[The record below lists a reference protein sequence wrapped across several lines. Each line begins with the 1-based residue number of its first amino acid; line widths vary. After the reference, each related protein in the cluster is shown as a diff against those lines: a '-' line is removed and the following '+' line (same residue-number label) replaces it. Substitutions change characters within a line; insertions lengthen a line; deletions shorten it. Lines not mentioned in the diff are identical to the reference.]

1 MYNRSFGQNT
11 ELTSKYAETVIKAS
25 KTDDVSYVLKHFPGY
40 SNNSDTHTGTSV
52 DSRTLDEIKEKHA
65 CVSDHRGMGLM
76 QGIEL
81 KADVPAGEV
90 SKKALERGLILIT
103 AGSNVLRFLP
113 PLIIGQEHVDEMYDI
128 LNDILSEL

>member
-1 MYNRSFGQNT
+1 MERDH
-11 ELTSKYAETVIKAS
+11 LTDHVRNIS
-25 KTDDVSYVLKHFPGY
+25 GY
-40 SNNSDTHTGTSV
+40 LWD
-52 DSRTLDEIKEKHA
+52 RLDEIKEKHA

-81 KADVPAGEV
+81 KADVSAGEV